1 MALILDDKARENLD
15 AAERLLQDDVGQECL
30 PNALANRAYYA
41 AYLAAAHVAQHR
53 GLSFTSDR
61 NYYRHDSLPDLVV
74 RNGLLDQRAA
84 AAMRWLYG
92 LRVKADYTDD
102 AVAFDEANQAF
113 EQARRL
119 VGRLLP

>member
-1 MALILDDKARENLD
+1 MGRGGIAERSTIWLNAGMALI
-15 AAERLLQDDVGQECL
+15 
-30 PNALANRAYYA
+30 
-41 AYLAAAHVAQHR
+41 
-53 GLSFTSDR
+53 
-61 NYYRHDSLPDLVV
+61 
-74 RNGLLDQRAA
+74 LDQRAA

-113 EQARRL
+113 EEAQRL

>member
-1 MALILDDKARENLD
+1 MA
-15 AAERLLQDDVGQECL
+15 
-30 PNALANRAYYA
+30 
-41 AYLAAAHVAQHR
+41 AQCTR
-53 GLSFTSDR
+53 QSF
-61 NYYRHDSLPDLVV
+61 
-74 RNGLLDQRAA
+74 DQRAA